1 MYDASDKA
9 PILLF
14 AYGNLSRGDDALG
27 PMLLQR
33 VEHVYQRR
41 PCSWPLIFLQD
52 YQLQIEHVM
61 DMKGCEQVILMDA
74 SKSQI
79 EPLRFYAVDEEDDIT
94 HHSTHIITPSQL
106 LHIYQQV
113 HDEPA
118 PPTSMLAMQGYRF
131 ELGEGLSAMA
141 ENNLIRA
148 EKFLLR
154 LLQCP
159 STQEWDRLVASGP
172 R

>member
-1 MYDASDKA
+1 MPVSSDKR

-33 VEHVYQRR
+33 IQHVYQHRQ
-41 PCSWPLIFLQD
+41 CQWPLIFLQD

-74 SKSQI
+74 SRSQI
-79 EPLRFYAVDEEDDIT
+79 EPLRFYRVDDEDDIT

-106 LHIYQQV
+106 LNIYQQV

-118 PPTSMLAMQGYRF
+118 PPTSMLALQGYRF

-148 EKFLLR
+148 ENFLIT

-159 STQEWDRLVASGP
+159 TTEAWQQQLSE
-172 R
+172 